1 MILKQDDD
9 DFFYYSNQVTNN
21 GLDNLNDQTAK
32 SANHNQTISNDQ
44 AIDYSNF
51 IQRYKQK

>member
-1 MILKQDDD
+1 LKQDDD